1 MSRFV
6 VLALCFALHQS
17 LAAAARNHD
26 PSTSS
31 AQRIS
36 LDVHNAGIGDVLR
49 LIATASGLNI
59 IASPHVKGTVTARL
73 IDVPWDQA
81 LDVILKLH
89 GLVQERHGNV
99 VVIAPLRPVLLRR
112 QAARR
117 AEQMEASAEPT
128 VTRVIPVNYAKAAA
142 LKAIFEKVLGS
153 CAAIS
158 AYAPTNTLIITG
170 TPSCLRR
177 SQLPQGEH

>member
-1 MSRFV
+1 MRRIRMSRFV
-6 VLALCFALHQS
+6 VLVLFLVLHHS
-17 LAAAARNHD
+17 LAAVARHHD
-26 PSTSS
+26 QSTWSGT
-31 AQRIS
+31 RIS
-36 LDVHNAGIGDVLR
+36 LDVHNVDIGDVLR
-49 LIATASGLNI
+49 LIATASARNI
-59 IASPHVKGTVTARL
+59 IASPAVKGTVTARL

-81 LDVILKLH
+81 LDVMLTLH

-128 VTRVIPVNYAKAAA
+128 VTRVLPVNYANAAA

-153 CAAIS
+153 
-158 AYAPTNTLIITG
+158 
-170 TPSCLRR
+170 
-177 SQLPQGEH
+177 